1 MSEAIKMYQEQIE
14 SVKADPQY
22 DAKQK
27 ENIIAF
33 YELEIWQINYR
44 KEREERRRKKI
55 KAAALAR
62 KVEKLKAQLLSTQK
76 ELSILVYDFKV
87 FNTSE
92 SRDFRTKHEEAF
104 KA

>member
-27 ENIIAF
+27 ENIVSF
-33 YELEIWQINYR
+33 YEMEIWQINYK

-55 KAAALAR
+55 RAAALAR
-62 KVEKLKAQLLSTQK
+62 KVERLKAQLLSTQK
-76 ELSILVYDFKV
+76 ELSTLVYDFKV

-92 SRDFRTKHEEAF
+92 SRDFRSKHEEVFRA
-104 KA
+104 

>member
-1 MSEAIKMYQEQIE
+1 MSEDTIKMYQEQIE

-33 YELEIWQINYR
+33 YELEIWQIKYK

-55 KAAALAR
+55 RAAALAR
-62 KVEKLKAQLLSTQK
+62 KVEKLKG
-76 ELSILVYDFKV
+76 
-87 FNTSE
+87 
-92 SRDFRTKHEEAF
+92 
-104 KA
+104 